1 MQRKLNQILTI
12 GGGSKKRL
20 HFQNPDIYTNNNK
33 PPLYGKIMS
42 KDKPKRILLPPKKR
56 TVTLETSSIIPATE
70 LLLHDAKAIIGA
82 ELAHYRSKAVRGV
95 TLDPK
100 EARIV
105 QGYLESLVKIQREER
120 EMADAQDLSNLSDS
134 ELMHLAKRVLD
145 NNNKTIDKNERSDN
159 ESE

>member
-1 MQRKLNQILTI
+1 MT
-12 GGGSKKRL
+12 
-20 HFQNPDIYTNNNK
+20 H
-33 PPLYGKIMS
+33 
-42 KDKPKRILLPPKKR
+42 DKTEPKRIILPPKKR
-56 TVTLETSSIIPATE
+56 KVSLETSSIIPATE

-120 EMADAQDLSNLSDS
+120 EIAETQDLSTLSDV
-134 ELMHLAKRVLD
+134 ELLRLAKRVLEA
-145 NNNKTIDKNERSDN
+145 NNNKETKSINERSDN
-159 ESE
+159 ERK

>member
-1 MQRKLNQILTI
+1 MT
-12 GGGSKKRL
+12 
-20 HFQNPDIYTNNNK
+20 H
-33 PPLYGKIMS
+33 
-42 KDKPKRILLPPKKR
+42 DKTEPKRIILPPKKR
-56 TVTLETSSIIPATE
+56 KVSLETSSIIPATE

-120 EMADAQDLSNLSDS
+120 EIAETQDLSALSDT
-134 ELMHLAKRVLD
+134 ELMHLAKRVLE
-145 NNNKTIDKNERSDN
+145 NNNKQTKDINERSKH
-159 ESE
+159 ESK

>member
-1 MQRKLNQILTI
+1 MTQDKTEPRRIILP
-12 GGGSKKRL
+12 SKK
-20 HFQNPDIYTNNNK
+20 
-33 PPLYGKIMS
+33 
-42 KDKPKRILLPPKKR
+42 KK
-56 TVTLETSSIIPATE
+56 VTLETSSIIPATE

-120 EMADAQDLSNLSDS
+120 EISEAQDLSALSDV
-134 ELMHLAKRVLD
+134 ELLRLAKRVLEN
-145 NNNKTIDKNERSDN
+145 NNNKTIDKNERSKN

>member
-1 MQRKLNQILTI
+1 MGGLKNRLTFSKTLPRLNDINPLS
-12 GGGSKKRL
+12 GKKMT
-20 HFQNPDIYTNNNK
+20 Q
-33 PPLYGKIMS
+33 
-42 KDKPKRILLPPKKR
+42 DKTEPKRIILPPKKR
-56 TVTLETSSIIPATE
+56 KVSLETSSIIPATE

-120 EMADAQDLSNLSDS
+120 EVAETQDLSALSDS
-134 ELMHLAKRVLD
+134 ELMHLAKRVLE
-145 NNNKTIDKNERSDN
+145 NNNKQTKDINERSKN
-159 ESE
+159 ESK

>member
-1 MQRKLNQILTI
+1 
-12 GGGSKKRL
+12 
-20 HFQNPDIYTNNNK
+20 
-33 PPLYGKIMS
+33 MS
-42 KDKPKRILLPPKKR
+42 DEKPKRILLPPKKR
-56 TVTLETSSIIPATE
+56 SVTLETSSIIPATE

-120 EMADAQDLSNLSDS
+120 EIAETQDLSSLSDT
-134 ELMHLAKRVLD
+134 ELMHLAKRVLE
-145 NNNKTIDKNERSDN
+145 NNNKQTKDINERSDN
-159 ESE
+159 ESK

>member
-1 MQRKLNQILTI
+1 MTEN
-12 GGGSKKRL
+12 
-20 HFQNPDIYTNNNK
+20 
-33 PPLYGKIMS
+33 
-42 KDKPKRILLPPKKR
+42 KPKRILLPPKKK
-56 TVTLETSSIIPATE
+56 TVTLETSSVIPATE

-120 EMADAQDLSNLSDS
+120 EIAETQDLSALSDVV
-134 ELMHLAKRVLD
+134 LMHLAKRVLE
-145 NNNKTIDKNERSDN
+145 NNNKQTKDKNERSDN
-159 ESE
+159 ESN

>member
-1 MQRKLNQILTI
+1 MTQDKTEPRRIILP
-12 GGGSKKRL
+12 SKK
-20 HFQNPDIYTNNNK
+20 
-33 PPLYGKIMS
+33 
-42 KDKPKRILLPPKKR
+42 KK
-56 TVTLETSSIIPATE
+56 VTLETSSIIPATE

-120 EMADAQDLSNLSDS
+120 EISEAQDLSALSDV
-134 ELMHLAKRVLD
+134 ELLRLAKRVLEN

>member
-1 MQRKLNQILTI
+1 MTEQ
-12 GGGSKKRL
+12 
-20 HFQNPDIYTNNNK
+20 
-33 PPLYGKIMS
+33 
-42 KDKPKRILLPPKKR
+42 KPKRIILPPKKKQ
-56 TVTLETSSIIPATE
+56 VTLETSSIIPATE

-120 EMADAQDLSNLSDS
+120 EMAEAQDLSTLSDT
-134 ELMHLAKRVLD
+134 ELLHLAKRVLE
-145 NNNKTIDKNERSDN
+145 NNNKQTKDINERSNN
-159 ESE
+159 ESK

>member
-1 MQRKLNQILTI
+1 MT
-12 GGGSKKRL
+12 
-20 HFQNPDIYTNNNK
+20 D
-33 PPLYGKIMS
+33 
-42 KDKPKRILLPPKKR
+42 DKPKRIILPPKKR
-56 TVTLETSSIIPATE
+56 TVTLDNSSIIPATE

-120 EMADAQDLSNLSDS
+120 EIAGTQDLSTLSDV
-134 ELMHLAKRVLD
+134 ELLHLAKRVLET
-145 NNNKTIDKNERSDN
+145 NNRKTIDKNERSKN
-159 ESE
+159 ESK

>member
-1 MQRKLNQILTI
+1 MTHDRKE
-12 GGGSKKRL
+12 
-20 HFQNPDIYTNNNK
+20 
-33 PPLYGKIMS
+33 
-42 KDKPKRILLPPKKR
+42 PKRIILPPKKR
-56 TVTLETSSIIPATE
+56 QVSLETSSIIPATE

-120 EMADAQDLSNLSDS
+120 EIAETQDLSTLSDV
-134 ELMHLAKRVLD
+134 ELLRLAKRVLES
-145 NNNKTIDKNERSDN
+145 NNIKTITKNERSDN
-159 ESE
+159 ERK

>member
-1 MQRKLNQILTI
+1 MSEEKDT
-12 GGGSKKRL
+12 
-20 HFQNPDIYTNNNK
+20 TNN
-33 PPLYGKIMS
+33 I
-42 KDKPKRILLPPKKR
+42 DREPKRILLPPKKKK
-56 TVTLETSSIIPATE
+56 VSLETSSIIPATE

-120 EMADAQDLSNLSDS
+120 EIADAQDLSAMSDV
-134 ELMHLAKRVLD
+134 ELLRLAKRVLE
-145 NNNKTIDKNERSDN
+145 NNNTDTIDKNERSNN

>member
-1 MQRKLNQILTI
+1 MTE
-12 GGGSKKRL
+12 
-20 HFQNPDIYTNNNK
+20 
-33 PPLYGKIMS
+33 
-42 KDKPKRILLPPKKR
+42 DKPKRILLPPKKR
-56 TVTLETSSIIPATE
+56 TVTLDNSPIIPATE

-120 EMADAQDLSNLSDS
+120 EIAGTQDLSTLSDV
-134 ELMHLAKRVLD
+134 ELLHLAKRVLEV
-145 NNNKTIDKNERSDN
+145 NNKETTSINKRSDN
-159 ESE
+159 ERK

>member
-1 MQRKLNQILTI
+1 MGGLKKELTFT
-12 GGGSKKRL
+12 KPTHRL
-20 HFQNPDIYTNNNK
+20 NNK
-33 PPLYGKIMS
+33 TPLSGANMTQ
-42 KDKPKRILLPPKKR
+42 DKTEPRRILLPPKKKK
-56 TVTLETSSIIPATE
+56 VTLETSSIIPATE

-120 EMADAQDLSNLSDS
+120 EIADAQDLSAMSDV
-134 ELMHLAKRVLD
+134 ELLRLAKRVLE
-145 NNNKTIDKNERSDN
+145 NNNTDTIDKNERSNN

>member
-1 MQRKLNQILTI
+1 MT
-12 GGGSKKRL
+12 
-20 HFQNPDIYTNNNK
+20 DE
-33 PPLYGKIMS
+33 
-42 KDKPKRILLPPKKR
+42 KPKRILLPPKKR
-56 TVTLETSSIIPATE
+56 SVTLEPSSIIPATE

-120 EMADAQDLSNLSDS
+120 EIAETQDLSALSDT
-134 ELMHLAKRVLD
+134 ELMHLAKRVLE
-145 NNNKTIDKNERSDN
+145 NNNKQTKDINERSNN
-159 ESE
+159 ESK

>member
-1 MQRKLNQILTI
+1 MTEN
-12 GGGSKKRL
+12 
-20 HFQNPDIYTNNNK
+20 
-33 PPLYGKIMS
+33 
-42 KDKPKRILLPPKKR
+42 KPKRILLPPKKK

-120 EMADAQDLSNLSDS
+120 EIAETQDLSALSDT
-134 ELMHLAKRVLD
+134 ELMHLAKRVLE
-145 NNNKTIDKNERSDN
+145 NNNKQTKDKNERSDN
-159 ESE
+159 ESI

>member
-1 MQRKLNQILTI
+1 MT
-12 GGGSKKRL
+12 
-20 HFQNPDIYTNNNK
+20 H
-33 PPLYGKIMS
+33 
-42 KDKPKRILLPPKKR
+42 DKTEPKRIILPPKKR
-56 TVTLETSSIIPATE
+56 KVSLETSSIIPATE

-105 QGYLESLVKIQREER
+105 HGYLESLVKIQREER
-120 EMADAQDLSNLSDS
+120 EIAETQDLSTLSDV
-134 ELMHLAKRVLD
+134 ELLRLAKRVLES

-159 ESE
+159 ERK

>member
-1 MQRKLNQILTI
+1 MTQDKTEPRRIILP
-12 GGGSKKRL
+12 SKK
-20 HFQNPDIYTNNNK
+20 
-33 PPLYGKIMS
+33 
-42 KDKPKRILLPPKKR
+42 KK
-56 TVTLETSSIIPATE
+56 VTLETSSIIPATE

-120 EMADAQDLSNLSDS
+120 EISEAQDLSALSDS
-134 ELMHLAKRVLD
+134 ELMHLAKRVLSN
-145 NNNKTIDKNERSDN
+145 NNNKTIDKNERSDD
-159 ESE
+159 ERK

>member
-1 MQRKLNQILTI
+1 MTFTKPPGNI
-12 GGGSKKRL
+12 
-20 HFQNPDIYTNNNK
+20 NNKK

-56 TVTLETSSIIPATE
+56 SISLETSSVIPATE

-120 EMADAQDLSNLSDS
+120 EIADAQDLSAMSDS
-134 ELMHLAKRVLD
+134 ELMRLAKRVLE
-145 NNNKTIDKNERSDN
+145 NNNNSTIDKNERSDD
-159 ESE
+159 ERK

>member
-1 MQRKLNQILTI
+1 MT
-12 GGGSKKRL
+12 
-20 HFQNPDIYTNNNK
+20 H
-33 PPLYGKIMS
+33 
-42 KDKPKRILLPPKKR
+42 DKTEPRRIILPPKKR
-56 TVTLETSSIIPATE
+56 KVSLETSSIIPATE

-120 EMADAQDLSNLSDS
+120 EIAETQDLSTLSDV
-134 ELMHLAKRVLD
+134 ELLRLAKRVLES

-159 ESE
+159 ERK

>member
-1 MQRKLNQILTI
+1 
-12 GGGSKKRL
+12 
-20 HFQNPDIYTNNNK
+20 
-33 PPLYGKIMS
+33 MS
-42 KDKPKRILLPPKKR
+42 DEKPKRIILPPKKR
-56 TVTLETSSIIPATE
+56 SVTLESSSIIPATE

-120 EMADAQDLSNLSDS
+120 EIAETQDLSALSDV
-134 ELMHLAKRVLD
+134 ELMHLAKRVLES
-145 NNNKTIDKNERSDN
+145 NNKQTKDINERSDN
-159 ESE
+159 ESK

>member
-1 MQRKLNQILTI
+1 MT
-12 GGGSKKRL
+12 
-20 HFQNPDIYTNNNK
+20 H
-33 PPLYGKIMS
+33 
-42 KDKPKRILLPPKKR
+42 DKTEPKRIILPPKKR
-56 TVTLETSSIIPATE
+56 QVSLETSSIIPATE

-120 EMADAQDLSNLSDS
+120 EIAETQDLSALSDT
-134 ELMHLAKRVLD
+134 ELMHLAKRVLE
-145 NNNKTIDKNERSDN
+145 NNNKQTKDINERSKN
-159 ESE
+159 ESK

>member
-1 MQRKLNQILTI
+1 MTHDRTE
-12 GGGSKKRL
+12 
-20 HFQNPDIYTNNNK
+20 
-33 PPLYGKIMS
+33 
-42 KDKPKRILLPPKKR
+42 PKRIILPPKKR
-56 TVTLETSSIIPATE
+56 KVSLETSSIIPATE

-120 EMADAQDLSNLSDS
+120 EIAETQDLSALSDT
-134 ELMHLAKRVLD
+134 ELMHLAKRVLE
-145 NNNKTIDKNERSDN
+145 NNNKQTKDINERSNN
-159 ESE
+159 ESK

>member
-1 MQRKLNQILTI
+1 MTQDKTEPRRIILP
-12 GGGSKKRL
+12 SKK
-20 HFQNPDIYTNNNK
+20 
-33 PPLYGKIMS
+33 
-42 KDKPKRILLPPKKR
+42 KK
-56 TVTLETSSIIPATE
+56 VTLETSSIIPATE

-82 ELAHYRSKAVRGV
+82 ELAHYRSKAVGGV

-120 EMADAQDLSNLSDS
+120 EISEAQDLSALSDS
-134 ELMHLAKRVLD
+134 ELMHLAKRVLSN
-145 NNNKTIDKNERSDN
+145 NNNKTIDKNERSKN

>member
-1 MQRKLNQILTI
+1 MNNAFSGENMTQDKTEPRRIILP
-12 GGGSKKRL
+12 SKK
-20 HFQNPDIYTNNNK
+20 
-33 PPLYGKIMS
+33 
-42 KDKPKRILLPPKKR
+42 KK
-56 TVTLETSSIIPATE
+56 VTLETSSIIPATE

-120 EMADAQDLSNLSDS
+120 EISEAQDLSALSDV
-134 ELMHLAKRVLD
+134 ELLRLAKRVLEN
-145 NNNKTIDKNERSDN
+145 NNNKTIDKNERSKN

>member
-1 MQRKLNQILTI
+1 
-12 GGGSKKRL
+12 
-20 HFQNPDIYTNNNK
+20 
-33 PPLYGKIMS
+33 MS
-42 KDKPKRILLPPKKR
+42 DDKPKRIILPPKKK

-105 QGYLESLVKIQREER
+105 QGYLESLVKSQREER
-120 EMADAQDLSNLSDS
+120 EIAETQDLSALSDT
-134 ELMHLAKRVLD
+134 ELMHLAKRVLE
-145 NNNKTIDKNERSDN
+145 NNNKDTKDKKENGAID
-159 ESE
+159 ESK

>member
-1 MQRKLNQILTI
+1 MT
-12 GGGSKKRL
+12 
-20 HFQNPDIYTNNNK
+20 DE
-33 PPLYGKIMS
+33 
-42 KDKPKRILLPPKKR
+42 KPKRILLPPKKR
-56 TVTLETSSIIPATE
+56 TVTLETSSVIPATE

-120 EMADAQDLSNLSDS
+120 EIAETQD
-134 ELMHLAKRVLD
+134 
-145 NNNKTIDKNERSDN
+145 
-159 ESE
+159 

>member
-1 MQRKLNQILTI
+1 MTQD
-12 GGGSKKRL
+12 KK
-20 HFQNPDIYTNNNK
+20 
-33 PPLYGKIMS
+33 S
-42 KDKPKRILLPPKKR
+42 PKRIILPPKKR
-56 TVTLETSSIIPATE
+56 PISLETSSVIPATE

-120 EMADAQDLSNLSDS
+120 EIAEAQDLSSMSDV
-134 ELMHLAKRVLD
+134 ELLRLAKRVLE
-145 NNNKTIDKNERSDN
+145 NNNADTIDKKDKGASD

>member
-1 MQRKLNQILTI
+1 MSEEKDT
-12 GGGSKKRL
+12 
-20 HFQNPDIYTNNNK
+20 TNN
-33 PPLYGKIMS
+33 I
-42 KDKPKRILLPPKKR
+42 DREPKRILLPPKKKK
-56 TVTLETSSIIPATE
+56 VSLETSSIIPATE

-120 EMADAQDLSNLSDS
+120 EIAEAQDLSSLSDS
-134 ELMHLAKRVLD
+134 ELMHLAKKVLESTT
-145 NNNKTIDKNERSDN
+145 NNNE
-159 ESE
+159 

>member
-1 MQRKLNQILTI
+1 MTQD
-12 GGGSKKRL
+12 KK
-20 HFQNPDIYTNNNK
+20 N
-33 PPLYGKIMS
+33 
-42 KDKPKRILLPPKKR
+42 PKRIVLPPKKR
-56 TVTLETSSIIPATE
+56 SISLETSSVIPATE

-120 EMADAQDLSNLSDS
+120 EIAEAQDLSSMSDV
-134 ELMHLAKRVLD
+134 ELLRLAKRVLE
-145 NNNKTIDKNERSDN
+145 NNNTDTIDKNERSNN

>member
-1 MQRKLNQILTI
+1 MTQDKTEPRRIILP
-12 GGGSKKRL
+12 SKK
-20 HFQNPDIYTNNNK
+20 
-33 PPLYGKIMS
+33 
-42 KDKPKRILLPPKKR
+42 KK
-56 TVTLETSSIIPATE
+56 VTLETSSIIPATE

-105 QGYLESLVKIQREER
+105 QGYLESLVKIKREER
-120 EMADAQDLSNLSDS
+120 EIADAQDLSNLSDS
-134 ELMHLAKRVLD
+134 ELMHLAKRVLSN